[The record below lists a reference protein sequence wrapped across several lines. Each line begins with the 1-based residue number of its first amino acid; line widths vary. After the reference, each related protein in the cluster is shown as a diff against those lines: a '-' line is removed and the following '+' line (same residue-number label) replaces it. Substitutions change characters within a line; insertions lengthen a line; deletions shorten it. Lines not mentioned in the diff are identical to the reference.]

1 MEGQGFNGLS
11 GLVDLVVSGS
21 GSQIKKM
28 FCHCGRWGIEF
39 KIVIALGRSWGA
51 NMVYDAIS
59 GPPGPTGEKCTPPTK
74 NVMFCHRGTRGKNY
88 HFRDCLLQLFLG
100 KQSEEK

>member
-1 MEGQGFNGLS
+1 
-11 GLVDLVVSGS
+11 
-21 GSQIKKM
+21 
-28 FCHCGRWGIEF
+28 
-39 KIVIALGRSWGA
+39 
-51 NMVYDAIS
+51 MVYDAIF

-100 KQSEEK
+100 KQLGRKLISIDKVPRVLFWAPCPVSYEH